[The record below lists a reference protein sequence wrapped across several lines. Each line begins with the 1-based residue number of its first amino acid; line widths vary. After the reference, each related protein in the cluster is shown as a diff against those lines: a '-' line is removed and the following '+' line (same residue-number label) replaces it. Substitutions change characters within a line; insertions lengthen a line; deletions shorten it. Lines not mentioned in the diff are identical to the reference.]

1 MTEKCFEME
10 ELNVIS
16 LSVLAYSGIQVITVD
31 GVDLTDD
38 LKKIWRTW
46 ND

>member
-1 MTEKCFEME
+1 MSDSEME

-16 LSVLAYSGIQVITVD
+16 LSVLAHTGIQVITVD

-38 LKKIWRTW
+38 LKKVCKV
-46 ND
+46 D